1 MNNMNKELQITNYP
15 VSLIDE
21 VKYLRKVRENL
32 RETVL
37 HQKREIDVLE
47 DRRRDNMNIN
57 DTSEDKEVWRW
68 IGDGYD
74 YTRSMRNSAL
84 VLITAAQLKE
94 LLKNG
99 ELVE

>member
-1 MNNMNKELQITNYP
+1 MDKKLQITNYP
-15 VSLIDE
+15 VSLTDE

-32 RETVL
+32 RETILNLQRDVDMY
-37 HQKREIDVLE
+37 KDRDREHE
-47 DRRRDNMNIN
+47 EIN

-84 VLITAAQLKE
+84 ILITAAQLKE

-99 ELVE
+99 EIVE